1 MVPKRMTFRQLA
13 CLGWLMIGTALV
25 WGGCD
30 SSTKMTQPTTMGP
43 SVTEVTISGLPPALK
58 VGQTA
63 QLTASVTLS
72 DGAKKDTTSGVT
84 WQSTEP
90 TVATVSSTGLLT
102 TTGAGEA
109 LLTATLQ
116 GVKGTAKLLVSKLAP
131 PLTLYEISGV
141 VHESAPTENVL
152 LPDTVVQVVGGQLDG
167 QQVSTNASG
176 AFTLPPVT
184 EAGFS
189 LRVKKAGYETLQ
201 VPIDSLPH
209 HLTHSIGLLPL
220 PQQVDERW
228 SGGCAGLTESSRP
241 LGFVSDRKLAISVP
255 VHHSGKLWLGA
266 WLSAFRCYE
275 SEGGATCAQFRD
287 EGGRLLAQYQG
298 QDWIGIGATF
308 DVTAGHRYDVT
319 VSVCEQQPPPNDRI
333 VGYYVNVIRPN

>member
-1 MVPKRMTFRQLA
+1 MVPKRMTFRQLT

-25 WGGCD
+25 WGCD

-43 SVTEVTISGLPPALK
+43 SVTELTISGLPPALK

-72 DGAKKDTTSGVT
+72 DGAKKDATSGVT

-131 PLTLYEISGV
+131 PLTPYEISGV

-152 LPDTVVQVVGGQLDG
+152 LPDAVVQVVGGKLDG
-167 QQVSTNASG
+167 QQVSTNATG
-176 AFTLPPVT
+176 AFTLPAVT

-189 LRVKKAGYETLQ
+189 VRVKRAGYETLR
-201 VPIDSLPH
+201 VPIDTLPH

-220 PQQVDERW
+220 PQQVHERW
-228 SGGCAGLTESSRP
+228 SVVCCGR
-241 LGFVSDRKLAISVP
+241 VSLRELHFAFP
-255 VHHSGKLWLGA
+255 VHHSGKIELGA
-266 WLSAFRCYE
+266 FICVRGCLA
-275 SEGGATCAQFRD
+275 SEGFLTCAQLRD
-287 EGGRLLAQYQG
+287 DDGKLIAKFQG
-298 QDWIGIGATF
+298 F
-308 DVTAGHRYDVT
+308 YDVGIYQTIDIAGGHHYDFT
-319 VSVCEQQPPPNDRI
+319 VSVCPDLQSLFPR
-333 VGYYVNVIRPN
+333 